1 MFSIYQTKLGH
12 KLNVYPQKKSLIQ
25 HMLSKTSYEDIK
37 KMNDTYVCSF
47 TEKKVKML
55 MNEIFHDNSYND
67 VFVDRYLGKSLKYV
81 LHFTLS
87 ATV

>member
-12 KLNVYPQKKSLIQ
+12 KLNVHPQKKSLIQ
-25 HMLSKTSYEDIK
+25 YMLSKTSYEDIK

-47 TEKKVKML
+47 TEKKVKMW
-55 MNEIFHDNSYND
+55 MNKIFHDNSYND